1 MDLSS
6 NLLFSLHL
14 VKVHCALMSADG
26 FENACKPVIFYP
38 NPKTKG
44 IIEHV
49 NAV

>member
-1 MDLSS
+1 
-6 NLLFSLHL
+6 
-14 VKVHCALMSADG
+14 MSADG